1 MPTNNVVHESL
12 EDFEENDDFD
22 PSDYG
27 FVITANGDLK
37 LVMVPEGLMEEPP
50 EEVTAILKLFG
61 IDSIHDVDNPT
72 LH

>member
-1 MPTNNVVHESL
+1 LWINWLIWIFWRCLPEGQEINQVLGSY
-12 EDFEENDDFD
+12 F
-22 PSDYG
+22 
-27 FVITANGDLK
+27 
-37 LVMVPEGLMEEPP
+37 VMVPEGLMEEPP